1 MLKGDYAEAMLWS
14 IWGSRGVTVQCH
26 EGNCILLFYSIVPC
40 VIFDIFEAPLHIV
53 VAGQE
58 TLSFFK
64 TRTRRIY
71 FICYC
76 QSFLYKRPS
85 RYPSSSYLQKTCAT
99 TFLIHLL
106 CPSAVTSIVPFSPL
120 TFPSPLAPQVA
131 KHTSTPSKLSPQV
144 EPPLHHIPPTSVRLP
159 LHPPYPYLPHQRA
172 SHIKGHGPCIPYL
185 RAKRE
190 D

>member
-1 MLKGDYAEAMLWS
+1 MRLLDVFGMLKGDYAEAMLWS

-26 EGNCILLFYSIVPC
+26 EGNCILLFYPIVPY

-53 VAGQE
+53 IAGQE

-76 QSFLYKRPS
+76 QSSLYKRPS
-85 RYPSSSYLQKTCAT
+85 RYPSSVYLQKTCAT

-106 CPSAVTSIVPFSPL
+106 CPSAVTSIVPFSPF
-120 TFPSPLAPQVA
+120 TFPSPLAPSRQTHLPSLQA
-131 KHTSTPSKLSPQV
+131 PSTS
-144 EPPLHHIPPTSVRLP
+144 
-159 LHPPYPYLPHQRA
+159 
-172 SHIKGHGPCIPYL
+172 
-185 RAKRE
+185 
-190 D
+190 